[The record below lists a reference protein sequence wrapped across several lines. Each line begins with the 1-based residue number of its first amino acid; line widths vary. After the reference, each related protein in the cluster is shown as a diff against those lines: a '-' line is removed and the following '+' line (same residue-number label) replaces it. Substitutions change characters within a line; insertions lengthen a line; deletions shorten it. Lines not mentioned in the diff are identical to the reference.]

1 MVHVL
6 VPGEE
11 GGNIHLKNLSS
22 IVLDDGMVHVLV
34 PGEEGG
40 NTYSPEES
48 VQYLVLDDGMVH
60 VLVRGRKVV
69 IFT

>member
-1 MVHVL
+1 
-6 VPGEE
+6 
-11 GGNIHLKNLSS
+11 
-22 IVLDDGMVHVLV
+22 MVHVLV